1 MLSLVEKEMAVK
13 NSPEYFDGTEGK
25 LLFKVL
31 TSYLANTTT
40 LQPLLHNIDE
50 TIFTD
55 KYRFEKYSKMIIKYM
70 VNVDN
75 DIKTDITYTTGQ
87 LSKIFGV
94 SITTINNWIKEERFI
109 NLEPKIKNKQ
119 SRISENILWKSS
131 NGELI
136 AIKEIAKTYKK
147 RNIKNMPE
155 EEEQKIIMS
164 EISFFEKKYGGSY
177 NATLSKKEDKTDEEL
192 RDASEWVYLLNRVTV

>member
-1 MLSLVEKEMAVK
+1 MIEWGCKGGMIMLSLVEKEMAVK

-119 SRISENILWKSS
+119 SRISENIL
-131 NGELI
+131 
-136 AIKEIAKTYKK
+136 
-147 RNIKNMPE
+147 
-155 EEEQKIIMS
+155 
-164 EISFFEKKYGGSY
+164 
-177 NATLSKKEDKTDEEL
+177 
-192 RDASEWVYLLNRVTV
+192 